1 MTVARQNRVSSR
13 RGRLRRTAALALGLA
28 GFGLSA
34 AIAATT
40 ERVVTDRY
48 SGLAIGGIDPV
59 SYFADGGPRAG
70 VADLEVTAGGAVW
83 RFRNEGNRA
92 AFLAHPEV
100 YQPRFGGYDP
110 VGMADGKPVAGL
122 PSLWLKV
129 GERLYLFARDDT
141 RAAFAADPGRYL
153 AAADRQW
160 PGLRDSLVQ

>member
-1 MTVARQNRVSSR
+1 MTVARQNRALSARAGTV
-13 RGRLRRTAALALGLA
+13 LAALALGAAAFGSLA
-28 GFGLSA
+28 A
-34 AIAATT
+34 TAATT
-40 ERVVTDRY
+40 ERVVSDRY
-48 SGLAIGGIDPV
+48 SGLAIGGVDPV

-70 VADLEVTAGGAVW
+70 TAELEVNAGGAIW
-83 RFRNEGNRA
+83 RFRSEGNRA
-92 AFLAHPEV
+92 AFIAHPEV

-110 VGMADGKPVAGL
+110 VGVAGGKPVAGVA
-122 PSLWLKV
+122 SLWLLI